1 MANVIAE
8 IGINFGGN
16 IDIAKDLI
24 LQASRAGCWGVKFQF
39 RNIETFYFV
48 DNEIGD
54 AMVRSEIQKNNLTFN
69 QISILQKHANS
80 LGLEFGMSFFREED
94 LGFYLSHISDPDFY
108 KVPSAECM
116 NAMLVDAL
124 LQRNKTVLISTGGH
138 RVEEVINQY
147 SNDKYKHIIILHC
160 IANYPAD
167 LGIQNLSKIEK
178 IAETHQSGYSSHDVD
193 YEVCIAAIALGAA
206 WIERHLTNDKDGIG
220 LDDSSSS
227 TEGEIKLICKFAKL
241 AEGMVGVPDCPPN
254 QGEILNMQ
262 NLGTGLYLKRN
273 LNSGTILSS
282 DDYVVAGPRKGLS
295 VGEYEKSFK
304 GKKIERDLYAGSPIT
319 EMSFTVPIKA
329 LSSEQLAKAKQK
341 KITIP
346 VRLHDLEIMRKN
358 IGTGSYEFHLSYEEV
373 LSDDI
378 DRVKDICKAEENYS
392 IHLPDYIPGNRIFD
406 PLSID
411 GEINQLS
418 RKVLQRT
425 ERLSDSLEQLTGFSV
440 PIVGSFS
447 QRNTMRHEEFF
458 ERLVAEVIVS
468 SKQSIYPQWLPVNAW
483 YFGGTVKLD
492 VFNNETYIQMI
503 EKHNIKICLDLCHVV
518 LSANSN
524 GANYTDWL
532 ARLMPYSGH
541 LHLADA
547 IGEDGEGL
555 PLGTGLPID
564 YVDIVKNKDMKV
576 IEVWQGHFD
585 EGYKFKQAVKYLLD
599 MEKLND

>member
-1 MANVIAE
+1 
-8 IGINFGGN
+8 
-16 IDIAKDLI
+16 
-24 LQASRAGCWGVKFQF
+24 
-39 RNIETFYFV
+39 
-48 DNEIGD
+48 
-54 AMVRSEIQKNNLTFN
+54 
-69 QISILQKHANS
+69 
-80 LGLEFGMSFFREED
+80 
-94 LGFYLSHISDPDFY
+94 
-108 KVPSAECM
+108 
-116 NAMLVDAL
+116 
-124 LQRNKTVLISTGGH
+124 
-138 RVEEVINQY
+138 
-147 SNDKYKHIIILHC
+147 
-160 IANYPAD
+160 
-167 LGIQNLSKIEK
+167 
-178 IAETHQSGYSSHDVD
+178 
-193 YEVCIAAIALGAA
+193 
-206 WIERHLTNDKDGIG
+206 
-220 LDDSSSS
+220 
-227 TEGEIKLICKFAKL
+227 
-241 AEGMVGVPDCPPN
+241 
-254 QGEILNMQ
+254 MQ
-262 NLGTGLYLKRN
+262 NLGTGLYSKSNLKA
-273 LNSGTILSS
+273 GEVLSL
-282 DDYVVAGPRKGLS
+282 DNCVIAGPRKGLS
-295 VGEYEKSFK
+295 VGEFEKSFK

-319 EMSFTVPIKA
+319 EMSFTVPIEA
-329 LSSEQLAKAKQK
+329 LSSEQLARAKQK

-346 VRLHDLEIMRKN
+346 VRIHDLEIMRKN
-358 IGTGSYEFHLSYEEV
+358 IGTGNYEFHLSYEEV

-425 ERLSDSLEQLTGFSV
+425 ERLADILEQLTGFSV

-447 QRNTMRHEEFF
+447 QRNAMRHEEFF
-458 ERLVAEVIVS
+458 ERLVAEVVVS

-492 VFNNETYIQMI
+492 IFNNETYIQMI
-503 EKHNIKICLDLCHVV
+503 EKHNVKICLDLCHVV

-555 PLGTGLPID
+555 PLGTGLPVD
-564 YVDIVKNKDMKV
+564 YVEILKNKDMKV

-599 MEKLND
+599 AEQ

>member
-24 LQASRAGCWGVKFQF
+24 LQAARAGCWGVKFQF

-54 AMVRSEIQKNNLTFN
+54 AMVRSEIQKNNLSFN

-94 LGFYLSHISDPDFY
+94 LGFYLSHIGDPDFY

-116 NAMLVDAL
+116 NAILVDAL

-147 SNDKYKHIIILHC
+147 SNDKYQQIIILHC

-193 YEVCIAAIALGAA
+193 YEVCIAAIAMGAA

-227 TEGEIKLICKFAKL
+227 TESEITLICKFAKL
-241 AEGMVGVPDCPPN
+241 AEGMIGVPDGPPN

-262 NLGTGLYLKRN
+262 NLGTGLYLKGN
-273 LNSGTILSS
+273 LKPGAILSL
-282 DDYVVAGPRKGLS
+282 DDCVIAGPRKGLS
-295 VGEYEKSFK
+295 VGEFEKSFK

-319 EMSFTVPIKA
+319 EMSFTAPIKA

-346 VRLHDLEIMRKN
+346 VRIHDLEIMRKN

-492 VFNNETYIQMI
+492 VFNNEKYIQMI

-541 LHLADA
+541 LHVADA

-555 PLGTGLPID
+555 PLGTGLPLD
-564 YVDIVKNKDMKV
+564 YVEILKNKDMKV

-599 MEKLND
+599 AEQ

>member
-24 LQASRAGCWGVKFQF
+24 LQAARAGCWGVKFQF

-94 LGFYLSHISDPDFY
+94 LGFYLSHIGDPDFY

-116 NAMLVDAL
+116 NATLVDAL

-138 RVEEVINQY
+138 KVEEVINQY
-147 SNDKYKHIIILHC
+147 SNGKYKDVIILHC

-167 LGIQNLSKIEK
+167 LGIQNLSKITK

-193 YEVCIAAIALGAA
+193 YEVCIAAIAMGAA
-206 WIERHLTNDKDGIG
+206 WIERHLTNNKDGIG

-227 TEGEIKLICKFAKL
+227 TEGEVKLICKFAKF
-241 AEGMVGVPDCPPN
+241 AEGMVGVPDAAPN

-262 NLGTGLYLKRN
+262 NLGTGLYLKGN
-273 LNSGTILSS
+273 LKAGEILSL
-282 DDYVVAGPRKGLS
+282 DDCVIAGPRKGLS
-295 VGEYEKSFK
+295 VGEFSKSFI

-319 EMSFTVPIKA
+319 EMSFTAPIKA
-329 LSSEQLAKAKQK
+329 LSSEQLARAKQK

-346 VRLHDLEIMRKN
+346 VRIHDLEIMRKN

-447 QRNTMRHEEFF
+447 QRDTMRHEEFF

-492 VFNNETYIQMI
+492 VFNNEKYIQMI

-541 LHLADA
+541 LHVADA

-555 PLGTGLPID
+555 PLGTGLPLD
-564 YVDIVKNKDMKV
+564 YVEILKNKDMKV

-599 MEKLND
+599 AEQ

>member
-94 LGFYLSHISDPDFY
+94 LVFYLSHIGDPDFY
-108 KVPSAECM
+108 KVPSAECL
-116 NAMLVDAL
+116 NAILVDAL

-147 SNDKYKHIIILHC
+147 SNDKYQHIIILHC

-193 YEVCIAAIALGAA
+193 YEVCIAAIAMGAA

-227 TEGEIKLICKFAKL
+227 TEGEITLICKFAKL
-241 AEGMVGVPDCPPN
+241 AEGMIGVPDGPPT

-262 NLGTGLYLKRN
+262 NLGTGLYLKGN
-273 LNSGTILSS
+273 LKAGEILSL
-282 DDYVVAGPRKGLS
+282 DDCVIAGPRKGLS
-295 VGEYEKSFK
+295 VGEFEKSFK
-304 GKKIERDLYAGSPIT
+304 GKKIERDLYVGSPIT
-319 EMSFTVPIKA
+319 EMSFTAPIKA

-346 VRLHDLEIMRKN
+346 VRIHDLEIMRKN

-492 VFNNETYIQMI
+492 VFNNEKYIQMI

-541 LHLADA
+541 LHVADA

-555 PLGTGLPID
+555 PLGTGLPLD
-564 YVDIVKNKDMKV
+564 YVEILKNKDMKV

-599 MEKLND
+599 AEQIND

>member
-39 RNIETFYFV
+39 RNIKTFYFV

-94 LGFYLSHISDPDFY
+94 LGFYLSHIGDPDFY

-116 NAMLVDAL
+116 NALLVDAL
-124 LQRNKTVLISTGGH
+124 LQRHKTVLISTGGH

-193 YEVCIAAIALGAA
+193 YEVCIAAIAMGAA

-227 TEGEIKLICKFAKL
+227 TESEMKLICKFAKL
-241 AEGMVGVPDCPPN
+241 AEGMVGVPDGPPN

-262 NLGTGLYLKRN
+262 NLGTGLYLKSN
-273 LNSGTILSS
+273 LKAGEILSL
-282 DDYVVAGPRKGLS
+282 DDCVIAGPRKGLS
-295 VGEYEKSFK
+295 VGEFEKSFK

-346 VRLHDLEIMRKN
+346 VRIHDLEIMRKN

-447 QRNTMRHEEFF
+447 QRSTMRHEEFF

-564 YVDIVKNKDMKV
+564 YVEILKNKDMKV

>member
-1 MANVIAE
+1 MTNVIAE

-24 LQASRAGCWGVKFQF
+24 LQASRAGCWGVKFQY

-54 AMVRSEIQKNNLTFN
+54 AIVRSEIQKNNLTFN
-69 QISILQKHANS
+69 QISILQKYTNS

-94 LGFYLSHISDPDFY
+94 LRFYLSHIGDPDFY

-116 NAMLVDAL
+116 NAILVDAL
-124 LQRNKTVLISTGGH
+124 MQQNKTVLISTGGH

-147 SNDKYKHIIILHC
+147 SDDKYKHIIILHC

-167 LGIQNLSKIEK
+167 LGIQNLSKIKK

-193 YEVCIAAIALGAA
+193 YEVCIAAIAMGAK
-206 WIERHLTNDKDGIG
+206 WIERHLTNNKDGIG

-227 TEGEIKLICKFAKL
+227 TEDEIKLICKFAKL
-241 AEGMVGVPDCPPN
+241 AKEIVGVPDSPPN

-273 LNSGTILSS
+273 LDAGRILSL
-282 DDYVVAGPRKGLS
+282 DDCVIAGPRKGLS
-295 VGEYEKSFK
+295 VGEFEKSFK
-304 GKKIERDLYAGSPIT
+304 GKKIKRDLYAGSPIT

-329 LSSEQLAKAKQK
+329 LSSVQLAKAKQK

-346 VRLHDLEIMRKN
+346 VRIHDLEIMRKN

-378 DRVKDICKAEENYS
+378 NRVKDICKAEENYS

-411 GEINQLS
+411 GQTNQLS
-418 RKVLQRT
+418 RKLLQRT
-425 ERLSDSLEQLTGFSV
+425 ERLSDRLEQLTGSRV

-447 QRNTMRHEEFF
+447 QRNTMQHDEFF
-458 ERLVAEVIVS
+458 ERLVSEVIIS

-492 VFNNETYIQMI
+492 VFNNEKYIQMI
-503 EKHNIKICLDLCHVV
+503 EKHSIKICLDLCHVV
-518 LSANSN
+518 LSANSH
-524 GANYTDWL
+524 GANYKDWV

-541 LHLADA
+541 LHVADA

-555 PLGTGLPID
+555 PLGTGLPLD
-564 YVDIVKNKDMKV
+564 YMDILENKDMKV

-585 EGYKFKQAVKYLLD
+585 EGYKFKQAVKYLLNA
-599 MEKLND
+599 EK

>member
-24 LQASRAGCWGVKFQF
+24 LQAARAGCWGVKFQF

-54 AMVRSEIQKNNLTFN
+54 AMVRSEIEKNYLTFN

-94 LGFYLSHISDPDFY
+94 LGFYLCHIGDPDFY

-116 NAMLVDAL
+116 NAILVDAL
-124 LQRNKTVLISTGGH
+124 LQRNKMVLISTGGH
-138 RVEEVINQY
+138 RVEEIINQY
-147 SNDKYKHIIILHC
+147 SNDKYKNIIILHC

-193 YEVCIAAIALGAA
+193 YEVCIAAIAMGAE
-206 WIERHLTNDKDGIG
+206 WIERHLTNDKNGIG

-241 AEGMVGVPDCPPN
+241 AEGMVGVPDGPPN

-262 NLGTGLYLKRN
+262 NLGTGLYLKRD
-273 LNSGTILSS
+273 LKAGEILSL
-282 DDYVVAGPRKGLS
+282 DDCVIAGPRKGLS
-295 VGEYEKSFK
+295 VGEFEKSFK

-319 EMSFTVPIKA
+319 EMSFTALIKA

-346 VRLHDLEIMRKN
+346 VRIHDLDIMRKN

-468 SKQSIYPQWLPVNAW
+468 SKQTIYPQWLPVNAW

-492 VFNNETYIQMI
+492 VFNNEKYIEMI
-503 EKHNIKICLDLCHVV
+503 AKHNIKICLDLCHVV
-518 LSANSN
+518 LSAKSN

-532 ARLMPYSGH
+532 ARLMPHSGH
-541 LHLADA
+541 LHVADA

-555 PLGTGLPID
+555 PLGTGLPLD
-564 YVDIVKNKDMKV
+564 YVEILKNKDMKV

-599 MEKLND
+599 AEQ

>member
-16 IDIAKDLI
+16 IEIAKDLI
-24 LQASRAGCWGVKFQF
+24 KQASRAGCWGVKFQF
-39 RNIETFYFV
+39 RNIDTFYFV

-54 AMVRSEIQKNNLTFN
+54 AMVKSEIQKNNLTFN
-69 QISILQKHANS
+69 QISILKKHANS

-94 LGFYLSHISDPDFY
+94 LGFYLSHIGDPDFY

-116 NAMLVDAL
+116 NSILVDAL

-138 RVEEVINQY
+138 RIEEVINQY
-147 SNDKYKHIIILHC
+147 SNDKYKDIIILHC
-160 IANYPAD
+160 IANYPAS
-167 LGIQNLSKIEK
+167 LGIQNLSKIKK

-193 YEVCIAAIALGAA
+193 YEVCIAAIAMGAE
-206 WIERHLTNDKDGIG
+206 WIERHLTNNKDGIG

-227 TEGEIKLICKFAKL
+227 TEAEITLICKFAKL
-241 AEGMVGVPDCPPN
+241 AEGMVGVPDAPPN

-262 NLGTGLYLKRN
+262 NLGTGLYLKSN
-273 LNSGTILSS
+273 LKMGAILSL
-282 DDYVVAGPRKGLS
+282 DDCVIAGPRKGLS
-295 VGEYEKSFK
+295 VGEFEKSFK

-346 VRLHDLEIMRKN
+346 VRIHDLEIMRKN

-378 DRVKDICKAEENYS
+378 NKVKDICKADENYS

-406 PLSID
+406 PISID
-411 GEINQLS
+411 VEINQLS

-425 ERLSDSLEQLTGFSV
+425 EWLSDSLEQLTGSRV

-447 QRNTMRHEEFF
+447 QRNTMGHEEFF

-492 VFNNETYIQMI
+492 VFNNEKYIQMI

-564 YVDIVKNKDMKV
+564 YVEILKNKDMKV

-585 EGYKFKQAVKYLLD
+585 EGYKFKQAVKYLLNK
-599 MEKLND
+599 EK

>member
-16 IDIAKDLI
+16 FDVAKDLI

-39 RNIETFYFV
+39 RNISNFYFE

-54 AMVRSEIQKNNLTFN
+54 AMVRGEIEKNYLTFS
-69 QISILQKHANS
+69 QILTLQKHAND
-80 LGLEFGMSFFREED
+80 LGLKFGMSFFRKED
-94 LGFYLSHISDPDFY
+94 VIFYLSQIGDPDFY

-116 NAMLVDAL
+116 NAMLVDSL
-124 LQRNKTVLISTGGH
+124 LQRNKKVLISTGGH

-147 SNDKYKHIIILHC
+147 SNDKYNDVIILHC

-167 LGIQNLSKIEK
+167 LGIQNLSKIGK

-193 YEVCIAAIALGAA
+193 YEVCIAAIVMGAA
-206 WIERHLTNDKDGIG
+206 WIERHLTNNKNGIG

-227 TEGEIKLICKFAKL
+227 TESEIKLICKFANL
-241 AEGMVGVPDCPPN
+241 VEGIVGVPDRLPN

-262 NLGTGLYLKRN
+262 NLGTGLYLKRDV
-273 LNSGTILSS
+273 SAGTNIRL
-282 DDYVVAGPRKGLS
+282 DDCVIAGPRKGLS
-295 VGEYEKSFK
+295 VGEFEKRFK
-304 GKKIERDLYAGSPIT
+304 GKEIKRDLRKGSPIT
-319 EMSFTVPIKA
+319 EMGFLMPTKA
-329 LSSEQLAKAKQK
+329 LTSEQLDKAKQK

-346 VRLHDLEIMRKN
+346 VRIHDLEIMRKN
-358 IGTGSYEFHLSYEEV
+358 VGTGSYEFHLSYEEV

-378 DRVKDICKAEENYS
+378 GRVKDICKTEENYS

-418 RKVLQRT
+418 RKVLERT
-425 ERLSDSLEQLTGFSV
+425 ERLSDSLEQLTGCSV

-447 QRNTMRHEEFF
+447 QRNTMLHEEFF
-458 ERLVAEVIVS
+458 ERLISEVIVS

-492 VFNNETYIQMI
+492 VFNNEKYIQMI
-503 EKHNIKICLDLCHVV
+503 EKNNIKICLDLCHLV

-524 GANYTDWL
+524 GADYTEWL
-532 ARLMPYSGH
+532 ARLIPYSGH
-541 LHLADA
+541 LHVADA

-555 PLGTGLPID
+555 PLGTGEPID
-564 YVDIVKNKDMKV
+564 YIDILDNKDMKV

-599 MEKLND
+599 TEK